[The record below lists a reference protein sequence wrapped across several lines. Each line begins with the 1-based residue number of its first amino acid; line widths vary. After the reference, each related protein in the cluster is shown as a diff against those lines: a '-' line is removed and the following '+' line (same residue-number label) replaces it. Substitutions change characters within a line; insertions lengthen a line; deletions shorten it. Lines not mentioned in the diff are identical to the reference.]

1 MCFTHVSDK
10 MREHLC
16 ELTRSTV
23 LSLNIKNSSLTTDGN
38 HGSMEYRSFHQRK
51 SMKVMRTNNPLFWH
65 SWTLR
70 HILESTK
77 CSGFTM
83 MILPQ
88 SSFSGMILLS
98 ASQTPLPPISYW
110 IWHDA
115 CCWSARPPGCT
126 YFPRHSV
133 LWSRTEILNYKSE
146 PSSST
151 ELCGSAGATH
161 KLGIGIVKQQHG
173 TSLSYI
179 QMLLFGG

>member
-1 MCFTHVSDK
+1 MRFTQVSDK

-38 HGSMEYRSFHQRK
+38 PGSMEYRSFHQRK
-51 SMKVMRTNNPLFWH
+51 SMKVMRTNHPLFWH

-83 MILPQ
+83 MTLPQ
-88 SSFSGMILLS
+88 GSFSGMILLS

-115 CCWSARPPGCT
+115 CCWSAHPPGCT
-126 YFPRHSV
+126 YFPRHWM

-151 ELCGSAGATH
+151 KLCGSAGATH

-179 QMLLFGG
+179 

>member
-23 LSLNIKNSSLTTDGN
+23 LSVNIKNSSLTTDGN
-38 HGSMEYRSFHQRK
+38 PGSMEYRSFHQRM

-83 MILPQ
+83 MTLPQ
-88 SSFSGMILLS
+88 GSFSGMILLS
-98 ASQTPLPPISYW
+98 ASQTPLPPISYRSGMMLAVGLCVLLVAL
-110 IWHDA
+110 IFQGTR
-115 CCWSARPPGCT
+115 CYGQGQKYLTTKVNLPV
-126 YFPRHSV
+126 PRSSV
-133 LWSRTEILNYKSE
+133 VLQV
-146 PSSST
+146 P
-151 ELCGSAGATH
+151 H
-161 KLGIGIVKQQHG
+161 
-173 TSLSYI
+173 TSLE
-179 QMLLFGG
+179 

>member
-1 MCFTHVSDK
+1 MCFTQVSDK

-38 HGSMEYRSFHQRK
+38 PGSIEYRSFHQRK

-70 HILESTK
+70 PILESPK

-83 MILPQ
+83 MTPPQ
-88 SSFSGMILLS
+88 GSFSGMILLS

-115 CCWSARPPGCT
+115 CQIGLRILLVALIFQGTRCYGQGQKYLTTKWTFQFHGA
-126 YFPRHSV
+126 
-133 LWSRTEILNYKSE
+133 LWFCRCHTRLE
-146 PSSST
+146 
-151 ELCGSAGATH
+151 
-161 KLGIGIVKQQHG
+161 
-173 TSLSYI
+173 
-179 QMLLFGG
+179 